1 MDRPARDSY
10 HTWMAPTPCTLL
22 VSNPPH
28 LEVDAQLAA
37 PILGLTAADVRL
49 KSKYGVPEVWL
60 ASPDHG
66 SMEQAAQSL
75 RQAGLNVVAVLG
87 GDLAAVPAATPV
99 RSFTFAERGLVARAE
114 SLTVELSYERPLVT
128 VYCTQRGLGA
138 SEPRRSN
145 PLTDGLRQR
154 TSSVFM
160 TRDSLVGFGG
170 RSSMALGGGAE
181 RSGTA
186 TVAFC
191 DLYTSQDGA
200 VRRLSVIESE
210 VDFSGLGEL
219 ELSNRAANLAMF
231 VAEVESRFKQAPVD
245 RRLVNMAARSRTVVG
260 TPSRHE
266 PPRKGF
272 SFATEALSS
281 LLGSLSPDLAG
292 ISQFDLSSRLTYLT
306 RR

>member
-49 KSKYGVPEVWL
+49 KSKDGVPEGCP
-60 ASPDHG
+60 ARRDQG
-66 SMEQAAQSL
+66 SMERAAQSL

-160 TRDSLVGFGG
+160 TRDSLVGIGG
-170 RSSMALGGGAE
+170 RRSMALGGSEE
-181 RSGTA
+181 RSGTSTA

-210 VDFSGLGEL
+210 VDFSGLGGL
-219 ELSNRAANLAMF
+219 ELG
-231 VAEVESRFKQAPVD
+231 D
-245 RRLVNMAARSRTVVG
+245 RG
-260 TPSRHE
+260 GQP
-266 PPRKGF
+266 
-272 SFATEALSS
+272 ALF
-281 LLGSLSPDLAG
+281 LAG
-292 ISQFDLSSRLTYLT
+292 G
-306 RR
+306 

>member
-128 VYCTQRGLGA
+128 VYCPRRGLGA
-138 SEPRRSN
+138 SEPRRFN
-145 PLTDGLRQR
+145 GLRIGR
-154 TSSVFM
+154 RGFF
-160 TRDSLVGFGG
+160 DSPSDSPGSPCSGGG
-170 RSSMALGGGAE
+170 RSSMALG
-181 RSGTA
+181 
-186 TVAFC
+186 
-191 DLYTSQDGA
+191 
-200 VRRLSVIESE
+200 
-210 VDFSGLGEL
+210 
-219 ELSNRAANLAMF
+219 
-231 VAEVESRFKQAPVD
+231 
-245 RRLVNMAARSRTVVG
+245 
-260 TPSRHE
+260 
-266 PPRKGF
+266 
-272 SFATEALSS
+272 
-281 LLGSLSPDLAG
+281 
-292 ISQFDLSSRLTYLT
+292 
-306 RR
+306 